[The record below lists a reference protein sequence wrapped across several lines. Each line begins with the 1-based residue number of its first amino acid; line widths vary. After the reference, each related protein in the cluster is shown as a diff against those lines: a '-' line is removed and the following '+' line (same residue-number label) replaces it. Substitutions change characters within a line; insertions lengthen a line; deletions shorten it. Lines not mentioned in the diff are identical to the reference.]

1 MIGASKDYLPPTG
14 NHLFVD
20 VRDLALGHALAVERG
35 EAAGK
40 RFFMVGGHF
49 SNKEIAGIV
58 AEEFPEYKEKLPTGD
73 VLKTGDYPAI
83 GPYGFD
89 NTRSKVVLGMTYRP
103 LKASIVDAVNSLKAI
118 EA

>member
-1 MIGASKDYLPPTG
+1 MTGASKNGLPPTG

-20 VRDLALGHALAVERG
+20 VRDLALGHALAVEKG

-49 SNKEIAGIV
+49 SNKEIVEIIAQG
-58 AEEFPEYKEKLPTGD
+58 FPELENNLPVGD
-73 VLKTGDYPAI
+73 ALKAGDYPAI

-89 NTRSKVVLGMTYRP
+89 SSRSRTVLGLTYRP
-103 LKASIVDAVNSLKAI
+103 LRESIMDAVKSLKNLGA
-118 EA
+118 